1 MDNFW
6 LDLPKPFSALAPM
19 EAVTDIVFRKTVAQ
33 AARPD
38 IFFTEFVNVTS
49 FCNPKGRHST
59 RGRLEFDETEQPIVA
74 QIWGNKPD
82 EFAQISTS
90 LVSAGFAGIDINMGC
105 PDKAVVKQGSGSALI
120 QTPDL
125 ACQIIAS
132 AKTGGLPVSVKTRIG
147 NIKPDE
153 WHDWIKLLLQQDIVN
168 LTIHLRTRKEAS
180 KVPAHYELIPEI
192 VRLRNEV
199 APNTLITINGD
210 IASYHDGI
218 ELANKYGFEGFMIGR
233 GIFANPFAFEK
244 NPKTHPKEELINL
257 LKLQLDLHDKYNIDQ
272 TTRKFDPLKRYF
284 KIYIRD
290 FPGASELREKLMHT
304 KNTNEARALI
314 K

>member
-1 MDNFW
+1 
-6 LDLPKPFSALAPM
+6 
-19 EAVTDIVFRKTVAQ
+19 
-33 AARPD
+33 
-38 IFFTEFVNVTS
+38 
-49 FCNPKGRHST
+49 
-59 RGRLEFDETEQPIVA
+59 
-74 QIWGNKPD
+74 
-82 EFAQISTS
+82 
-90 LVSAGFAGIDINMGC
+90 
-105 PDKAVVKQGSGSALI
+105 
-120 QTPDL
+120 
-125 ACQIIAS
+125 
-132 AKTGGLPVSVKTRIG
+132 
-147 NIKPDE
+147 
-153 WHDWIKLLLQQDIVN
+153 VN